1 MIMASGLLLSEH
13 KKNHNQITAISPAY
27 HNDTMPSK
35 SVMDPDLLLLVIG
48 TLIELGAGHGSS
60 HDAVKRYTKRCSI
73 PDRDAG
79 RECNPE
85 ICFYNIDSNE
95 VIS

>member
-1 MIMASGLLLSEH
+1 MASGLLLSEH

-48 TLIELGAGHGSS
+48 TRIDIGTGQGIS
-60 HDAVKRYTKRCSI
+60 HDAPNRYTNRCSI
-73 PDRDAG
+73 P
-79 RECNPE
+79 
-85 ICFYNIDSNE
+85 
-95 VIS
+95 